1 MENSRNNP
9 PRIRT
14 FLIADFTA
22 LLLLFAFLV
31 FAFDPQGQALVK
43 HAFSPSKPSP
53 QTLITPAP
61 SPSAAKTPTPTPS
74 PTPEP
79 TPAPGDFSASFEKA
93 KLQDGMDYVCRGDGY
108 LIGIEEY
115 YVNDAVALVADVY
128 VRDIHLIKTAF
139 SNGQF
144 KGTASKYEFITDLCM
159 DNKAVFGV
167 SGDFVSVR
175 DDGLVIRNG
184 KLLQKNKYT
193 DICVL
198 YVDGTMAVY
207 SWRGKNWKELTDG
220 SVWQTWCFGPNLL
233 DENGCAMEVNHNLMR
248 KNPRCA
254 IGYYEPGHY
263 ALVIVDGRQQF
274 YSTGMTLTEL
284 SSFMAGLGC
293 KVAYNLDGGMSAQM
307 VLEDNLVN
315 QPARGGRRVGD
326 VIYIERTGMPE

>member
-1 MENSRNNP
+1 MQNSRNDP

-14 FLIADFTA
+14 FLITDFVA
-22 LLLLFAFLV
+22 LILLFAILV
-31 FAFDPQGQALVK
+31 LGFDPQGQALVK
-43 HAFSPSKPSP
+43 QAFTAANSSP
-53 QTLITPAP
+53 QALVTPTPASTATSTP
-61 SPSAAKTPTPTPS
+61 AATPTPTP
-74 PTPEP
+74 TP

-93 KLQDGMDYVCRGDGY
+93 ELKEGMDYVCRGDGY

-139 SNGQF
+139 SYGQF
-144 KGTASKYEFITDLCM
+144 KGRASNYEYIIDLCM
-159 DNKAVFGV
+159 DNNAVFGV

-184 KLLQKNKYT
+184 ELLQKNKYA

-198 YVDGTMAVY
+198 YVDGTMGVY
-207 SWRGKNWKELTDG
+207 SWRGKPWKELTDG

-233 DENGCAMEVNHNLMR
+233 DENGNAMEVNHNLMR

-263 ALVIVDGRQQF
+263 ALVIVDGRQQY

-293 KVAYNLDGGMSAQM
+293 KVAYNLDGGMTAQM
-307 VLEDNLVN
+307 VLEDNLVS

-326 VIYIERTGMPE
+326 VIYIERAGIPE